1 MKTEIVCLLIFFLNF
16 FNWMMELIFWY
27 INGNSFNWPS
37 FDLVNALQGVFIFGL
52 FVLRRPPRD
61 FIWNR
66 IKKFRGINE
75 ILERQIGSMELGLLQ
90 MMNGDPMPRQ
100 TRLLFKNN
108 LFFDPFSNLL
118 KHHKRITN
126 QLPKMLESS
135 LKRCTILV

>member
-1 MKTEIVCLLIFFLNF
+1 MTKYQRQLDLRRLRRNEPSDQDDRRTFRYLMKTEIVCLLIFFLNF

-75 ILERQIGSMELGLLQ
+75 IPERQIGSMELGLLQ
-90 MMNGDPMPRQ
+90 MINGDPMPR
-100 TRLLFKNN
+100 
-108 LFFDPFSNLL
+108 
-118 KHHKRITN
+118 
-126 QLPKMLESS
+126 
-135 LKRCTILV
+135 

>member
-1 MKTEIVCLLIFFLNF
+1 MTKYQRQLDLRRLRRNEPSDQDDRRTFRYLMKTEIVCLLIFFLNF

-75 ILERQIGSMELGLLQ
+75 IPERQIGSMELGLLQ
-90 MMNGDPMPRQ
+90 MMNGDPMPR
-100 TRLLFKNN
+100 
-108 LFFDPFSNLL
+108 
-118 KHHKRITN
+118 
-126 QLPKMLESS
+126 
-135 LKRCTILV
+135 